1 MNFTISGIALIYVA
15 AIVIFGKALKSILGD
30 RTVGKLKLSKLLPVF
45 LFIFSEIL
53 TILGAI
59 IGKTDIWTA
68 VVSGI
73 VYTGV
78 AAWGYDAVKG
88 AISQGVK

>member
-1 MNFTISGIALIYVA
+1 MNFVISGAALLYVA
-15 AIVIFGKALKSILGD
+15 AIVIFGKALKMIIGD
-30 RTVGKLKLSKLLPVF
+30 RPKLKKLLPVF
-45 LFIFSEIL
+45 LFIFSEVM

-59 IGKTDIWTA
+59 ISKTDIWTA

-88 AISQGVK
+88 AMSKGV

>member
-15 AIVIFGKALKSILGD
+15 TIVIFGKALKSILGD
-30 RTVGKLKLSKLLPVF
+30 KTVGK
-45 LFIFSEIL
+45 L

-78 AAWGYDAVKG
+78 AAWGYDTVKG